1 METTWAAVVTV
12 GSELTAG
19 ARIDT
24 NTAEI
29 ARELRRRGFDVR
41 EAVSVGDDVDALCE
55 TFRRLTTLYGIV
67 ITTGGLGPT
76 HDDVTRQAAAAAL
89 GVTLTRDPR
98 LRSLLEPISKRHT
111 TPQAIDGTFLQADV
125 LPGAGILDPTTG
137 TAPGQMMR
145 VGESLLIL
153 LPGPPSEMRAMLS
166 EALAHHPPTMVAQAE
181 IGVVGLTE
189 SDAQAIV
196 AHALAELHTGIGFTI
211 LARPGDVRIL
221 LDVTGHPPNDLD
233 IAVEEVAKALHP
245 HCYTTSGESLPEAVV
260 SAARRGGLSIACA
273 ESCTGGL
280 IAAALTDVPGCSDV
294 FAGAAV
300 TYSNESKAA
309 LTEVDPT
316 TIATYGAV
324 STETA
329 AEMARG
335 VRQRLDVDIAVAVS
349 GIAGPG
355 GGTAE
360 KPVGTVCFA
369 LADAHGIATERRLFL
384 HGSRQSIRERS
395 TSHALD
401 LLRRSALRS

>member
-1 METTWAAVVTV
+1 
-12 GSELTAG
+12 
-19 ARIDT
+19 
-24 NTAEI
+24 
-29 ARELRRRGFDVR
+29 
-41 EAVSVGDDVDALCE
+41 
-55 TFRRLTTLYGIV
+55 
-67 ITTGGLGPT
+67 
-76 HDDVTRQAAAAAL
+76 
-89 GVTLTRDPR
+89 
-98 LRSLLEPISKRHT
+98 
-111 TPQAIDGTFLQADV
+111 
-125 LPGAGILDPTTG
+125 
-137 TAPGQMMR
+137 
-145 VGESLLIL
+145 
-153 LPGPPSEMRAMLS
+153 MRAMLS